1 MLLSQ
6 NRQRRGIHVVR
17 QLLQE
22 HWTVLTHA
30 SVNFLPS
37 QVQEEV
43 KVEETISAAES
54 PTETAEVT
62 TPTEANPASPN
73 TATSPDNKET
83 KKKEKMKKKWSF
95 RSISFSKK
103 DKNKPAREE
112 APKNGDVTKEE
123 PLAELTY
130 DELVALLRQAIHE
143 TTPNDWKRFCEHVET
158 LEHEYWAKDGIIED
172 ATEDLE
178 LEIQSSE
185 SNKESDDNSSKIYK
199 VKRYEKLTY
208 DELVALLRQ
217 AINETTPNDWKRFCE
232 HVETLEHEYWAKD
245 GIIEDATEDLEL
257 EIQSSES
264 NKESDDNSSKIYK
277 TTSPLNLVIDRD
289 RTGNPKSVENRRSRT
304 WHLGSPDPIHD
315 GCSFPS
321 AITRASSSKHKR
333 PLVTLLLAL
342 GDHPAALA
350 RGPIAVALESQLTYD
365 ELVALLRQ
373 AINETTPNDWKR
385 FCEHVETLEHEYW
398 AKDGIIED
406 ATEDLELEI
415 QSSESNKESDDNSS
429 KIYKVK
435 RCTRS
440 VIAKRKI
447 LGPVIFTELVV
458 PVLRK
463 IGDSPGT
470 CEKVLEPPS
479 TRNPST
485 GERVSARR
493 KCNRIF
499 ARMESIAKAGRSVG
513 SGVYRVAGAFARGAR
528 RVLSYVPLLGVTA
541 LPPEVHDAESSAG
554 GEEAENGSP
563 TAGSPVEEKSAVSS
577 PTAEN
582 EAAPVAAAPAA
593 AATVAA
599 TATAATATAAAAATA
614 APATESKEE
623 SAASAASSP
632 TEEKTEEPTPSAPTP
647 VPVEEKK
654 EEVEKVEAEKKVVEV
669 SPAGGQFVPD
679 PVEVSV
685 FRVQTVAT
693 PSIIERKTS
702 EDIPSLPPSS
712 PPPTPIDSSPLQ
724 QAQQA
729 AATATALA
737 EALKLPAEAADK
749 DLITPSALSSRCPER
764 NDPSTPAA
772 ESLDTTPHRPP
783 SSPVLQPRT
792 GSTLAPP
799 SVEALPVV
807 DTDAPNPP
815 TPTTNNVE
823 SLSAGHVTVTE
834 LHDSKIANT
843 DTHDP
848 PSLLPTERPESPSC
862 KANVVD
868 QQRVKEIPLPE
879 KSNLVDEMSTKA
891 DATLKSPT
899 PNAAVEQLSQ
909 VTRVCDPSG
918 ARASESEACEDVV
931 ESVTKEIIVEC
942 ESKKIPGP
950 VDVKE
955 RVKEELV
962 EEVIEPNEVVQEEI
976 ERVEEAVVDPPVPTI
991 DAIVESEEGPIPAS
1005 DETLVEAKPAVV
1017 IPEDEDMPETVE
1029 NLVITVADTSRVD
1042 SEPVEVMAMV
1052 EDKLETETESDVA
1065 MPTEEILVCEVAK
1078 ESKDP
1083 FVPNEATFAPIQ
1095 PVNDPIIENIV
1106 DKLIDVPELTRSEEE
1121 PMPPPLP
1128 ESPVP
1133 ISRDKFDPESVNV
1146 ALDSNTV
1153 PSLVVDV
1160 KPPIL
1165 DVGNAQEIDGCPLSL
1180 PEQQSTAPNEFP
1192 DFSVPLADDVSL
1204 ITLDVSSLNLM
1215 DEKEACLTSET
1226 QTRFSSCRLEEVPS
1240 PTDDLPPAPE
1250 DTVQQHTDSFKYP
1263 LPPEELSCP
1272 LNASEM
1278 NSELPVAVENAPS
1291 LRNPTETLPISPRT
1305 PSPVSNVS
1313 ITSGLTASTKDSSQ
1327 TLLYDDQSNREFKME
1342 SVSISLNSYNESDI
1356 ELKERLAES
1365 LAETEKQEESSVSCQ
1380 LSNNATSS
1388 TTIQETHQVTN
1399 IVFLSEGLPAGGFQ
1413 FFALF
1418 EKHEHAGIW
1427 TCCGRVRS
1435 PSIDYSNEQTYALQS
1450 TPEPEAPVEN
1460 NVAADTTTESSGEAI
1475 VKVTTP
1481 AVPSEVPA
1489 TLVPSSPAITED
1501 VASVAMVISRLSDFL
1516 WLRVLCVCSVSPN
1529 CVFKCRR
1536 AKLHMMIADR
1546 SFTRV
1551 SVADPEAINAV

>member
-1 MLLSQ
+1 MGA
-6 NRQRRGIHVVR
+6 RQSRRSVDITTTPKKEGLPAEGGVGDAAAPGDGKLERIEETDTKPTTNGIAPHTDVA
-17 QLLQE
+17 E
-22 HWTVLTHA
+22 DKDKDKDDATEKEKDKEK
-30 SVNFLPS
+30 
-37 QVQEEV
+37 QEEV

-123 PLAELTY
+123 PLAE
-130 DELVALLRQAIHE
+130 
-143 TTPNDWKRFCEHVET
+143 
-158 LEHEYWAKDGIIED
+158 
-172 ATEDLE
+172 
-178 LEIQSSE
+178 
-185 SNKESDDNSSKIYK
+185 
-199 VKRYEKLTY
+199 
-208 DELVALLRQ
+208 
-217 AINETTPNDWKRFCE
+217 
-232 HVETLEHEYWAKD
+232 
-245 GIIEDATEDLEL
+245 
-257 EIQSSES
+257 
-264 NKESDDNSSKIYK
+264 
-277 TTSPLNLVIDRD
+277 
-289 RTGNPKSVENRRSRT
+289 
-304 WHLGSPDPIHD
+304 
-315 GCSFPS
+315 
-321 AITRASSSKHKR
+321 
-333 PLVTLLLAL
+333 
-342 GDHPAALA
+342 
-350 RGPIAVALESQLTYD
+350 
-365 ELVALLRQ
+365 
-373 AINETTPNDWKR
+373 
-385 FCEHVETLEHEYW
+385 
-398 AKDGIIED
+398 
-406 ATEDLELEI
+406 
-415 QSSESNKESDDNSS
+415 
-429 KIYKVK
+429 
-435 RCTRS
+435 
-440 VIAKRKI
+440 
-447 LGPVIFTELVV
+447 
-458 PVLRK
+458 
-463 IGDSPGT
+463 
-470 CEKVLEPPS
+470 
-479 TRNPST
+479 
-485 GERVSARR
+485 
-493 KCNRIF
+493 
-499 ARMESIAKAGRSVG
+499 
-513 SGVYRVAGAFARGAR
+513 
-528 RVLSYVPLLGVTA
+528 
-541 LPPEVHDAESSAG
+541 G

-1388 TTIQETHQVTN
+1388 TTIQETHQ
-1399 IVFLSEGLPAGGFQ
+1399 
-1413 FFALF
+1413 
-1418 EKHEHAGIW
+1418 
-1427 TCCGRVRS
+1427 
-1435 PSIDYSNEQTYALQS
+1435 S

-1501 VASVAMVISRLSDFL
+1501 VASVAMAIEEMDI
-1516 WLRVLCVCSVSPN
+1516 CD
-1529 CVFKCRR
+1529 K
-1536 AKLHMMIADR
+1536 AIAAA
-1546 SFTRV
+1546 TIECNTNEII
-1551 SVADPEAINAV
+1551 AEARYQNNINE